1 MIIMFRF
8 EDYLYLLMKASRTE
22 FIDAREMRLCVRHW
36 GDEDAPKLFMVHGWM
51 DISASFQF
59 VVDALERDWHVI
71 APDIRG
77 FGHSGWAQ
85 GGYWFPDYLADLE
98 VLLDHYSPDE
108 PVRLLGHSL
117 GGKITSIYAG
127 IRPSR
132 VAQLISLEGYGIVG
146 NRPEMAPERLELW
159 LDSQKEPGRLRPYP
173 DKEAVIA
180 RLQQNNPRLTYERA
194 FFLADYWTETNNRGE
209 WIVMA
214 DPKHKLLPVMSRL
227 DEVLACWSRIEAK
240 VLFVEGQHS
249 LLGIRMKDQVKAQEE
264 IRRRASYIR
273 DVRIALV
280 EGAGHML
287 QHDQPE
293 KVAGLIE
300 DFLD

>member
-1 MIIMFRF
+1 
-8 EDYLYLLMKASRTE
+8 MKVSRTE
-22 FIDAREMRLCVRHW
+22 FIDAYGIRLCVRHW
-36 GDEDAPKLFMVHGWM
+36 GDEQAPKLFMVHGWM

-59 VVDALERDWHVI
+59 VVDALKRDWHVI
-71 APDIRG
+71 APDMRG
-77 FGHSGWAQ
+77 FGRSGWAQ

-108 PVRLLGHSL
+108 PVRLVGHSL
-117 GGKITSIYAG
+117 GGNITSVYSG

-132 VAQLISLEGYGIVG
+132 VAQLVSLEGYGIVE
-146 NRPEMAPERLELW
+146 NRPDMAPGRLERW
-159 LDSQKEPGRLRPYP
+159 LDSRKEPERLRPYA

-180 RLQQNNPRLTYERA
+180 RLQKNNPRLTYERA
-194 FFLADYWTETNNRGE
+194 FFLADYWTESNDRGE
-209 WIVMA
+209 RIVMA
-214 DPKHKLLPVMSRL
+214 DPRHKSLPVLSRL
-227 DEVLACWSRIEAK
+227 DEILACWSRIEAR

-249 LLGIRMKDQVKAQEE
+249 LLGIRMKDQAKAQEE

-293 KVAGLIE
+293 VVAQLIE
-300 DFLD
+300 DFLV